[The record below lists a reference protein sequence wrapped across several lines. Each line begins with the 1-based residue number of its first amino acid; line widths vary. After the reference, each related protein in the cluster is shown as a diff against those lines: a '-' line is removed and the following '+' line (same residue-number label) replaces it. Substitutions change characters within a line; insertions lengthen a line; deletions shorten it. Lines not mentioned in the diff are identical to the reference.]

1 MYRRLYKVTFTSP
14 IMQLVFSK
22 KNFAKPFFK
31 FVIRRVRENFLKKMN
46 VLAIKGQVFYYI
58 NADK

>member
-1 MYRRLYKVTFTSP
+1 
-14 IMQLVFSK
+14 MQLVFSK

-46 VLAIKGQVFYYI
+46 VLAIKEQVLYYI